1 MICRI
6 ILAYWIL
13 TPCLVAGQSTTYG
26 LVGGTVTLKADEDTP
41 DEILWKH
48 KGNKVVEFSG
58 NEQQEFGSFSNRI
71 TLDWGSADLTIT
83 NLRYEDSGEYVL
95 EVYKNSKLT
104 KSVLY
109 LEVIDKVAKPTISC
123 KKSTDSSTD
132 TSEIQA
138 TLTCSSEPG
147 QFQSLLKF
155 QWSSHEEPGPHLTIP
170 LGGKLDDEVY
180 TCTASNPVSEASTTF
195 TAKDCNLDDPNTD
208 SDSIIGIG
216 IGVGVVLAIVIPL
229 ALLLFCKLKHKACF
243 AKGNDEQWASH
254 GETGGSTNDENQP
267 CLSGN
272 KGQEKTVSDCDPET
286 HQMSFKQKREIFQQ
300 GEKPAVSD
308 SDPETP
314 QMPFEQT
321 REMFERG
328 QPPAVPLP
336 VPKKPMRNSIISKE
350 NVAQPR
356 EPTKET
362 VSQCDPADPEKMNDV
377 LPGALNDDKSDKTAD
392 ENKESMTS
400 SANAP
405 LLVFS
410 ENSPSKDAEHKE
422 DTNSDQDAGETEEK
436 NNENF
441 SRSVQIR
448 RSMFEPKT
456 GGKNPPDVPKKP
468 SAPALNDDK
477 SDKTADEN
485 KESMT
490 SSANAPPLVFSE
502 NSPSKDA
509 EHKEDTNSDQDAGGT
524 EEKNNENFSR
534 SVQIRRSMFEPKTG
548 GKNPPDVPKKPS
560 APALNDDKSDKT
572 ADENKESMTSSANAP
587 PLVFSENSPS
597 KDAEHKEDTN
607 SDQDAG
613 ETEEKNNENFSRSV
627 QIRRSMFEPNT
638 GGKNPPDDAKKPP
651 AAALKDDKSDKM
663 ADENKESMTSSV
675 NAPPLGSSKNSP
687 SKDTERNKDTNSD
700 QDSGGTE
707 EKNNEI
713 FSGLVQNRKTVFEP
727 NTGGKNPPDV
737 AKKPPAAALK
747 DDKSDKMADEN
758 EESMTSSANAPPLG
772 SSKNSPSKDTERNK
786 DTNSDQDSGGTEE
799 KNNEIFSGFVQNRKT
814 VFEPNTGGKNPP
826 DDAKKPPAA
835 ALKDDKSDK
844 MADENKESMTSSV
857 NAPPLGSSKNS
868 PSKDTER
875 NKDTNSD
882 QDSGGTEEKNN
893 EIFSGLVQNRKT
905 VFEPNTGGK
914 NPPDVAKKPPAAAL
928 KDDKSD
934 KMADENEE
942 SMTSSANAPPLGSS
956 KNSPS
961 KDTERNK
968 DTNSDQ
974 DSGGT
979 EEKNNEIFSGFV
991 QNRKTVFEPNT
1002 GGKNP
1007 PDDAKK
1013 PPAAALKDDKTDK
1026 KADENKES
1034 MRSSANAP
1042 PLVSSENSPSK
1053 DAEHNEDT
1061 NSDQDA
1067 GGTEEKNNENF
1078 SRFVQ
1083 NRRSKFEP
1091 KTGGKNRPDVAKKPP
1106 APALNDDK
1114 SDKKADENEESMTSS
1129 ANAPLVFS
1137 ENSPSKDA
1145 EHKEDTN
1152 SDQDAGD
1159 TEEKNNE
1166 NFSRFV
1172 QNRRSM
1178 FEPKT
1183 GGKKPPDV
1191 AKKPPAAALKDDK
1204 TGKKADENKES
1215 MTSSANAP
1223 PLVSSENSPSK
1234 DTDRNKDTNPDQDSG
1249 ETEEKNNENFSGLVQ
1264 NRKTVFEPNTEGK
1277 NPPDV
1282 AKKPPAPALNDDKT
1296 GKKADENKE
1305 SMMSSANAP
1314 PLGSPK
1320 NSPSKDT
1327 ERNKD
1332 TNSDQDS
1339 GETEEKNNENFSGLV
1354 QNRKT
1359 VFEPNTGGKNP
1370 PDDAK
1375 KPPAAALNDDK
1386 SDQKPDDDKESMTSS
1401 ANAPPPVSSENSP
1414 SQDGEHK
1421 EDVNSDQGKESSRL
1435 EEGTSPE
1442 QKGAEA

>member
-1007 PDDAKK
+1007 PD
-1013 PPAAALKDDKTDK
+1013 
-1026 KADENKES
+1026 
-1034 MRSSANAP
+1034 
-1042 PLVSSENSPSK
+1042 
-1053 DAEHNEDT
+1053 
-1061 NSDQDA
+1061 
-1067 GGTEEKNNENF
+1067 
-1078 SRFVQ
+1078 
-1083 NRRSKFEP
+1083 
-1091 KTGGKNRPDVAKKPP
+1091 VAKKPP

-1114 SDKKADENEESMTSS
+1114 SDKKADENKESMMSS
-1129 ANAPLVFS
+1129 VNAPPLGS
-1137 ENSPSKDA
+1137 SKNSPSKDT
-1145 EHKEDTN
+1145 ERNEDTN
-1152 SDQDAGD
+1152 SDQDSGE

-1166 NFSRFV
+1166 NLGLV
-1172 QNRRSM
+1172 QNRKAV
-1178 FEPKT
+1178 FEPNT
-1183 GGKKPPDV
+1183 EGKNPPDV

>member
-914 NPPDVAKKPPAAAL
+914 NPPD
-928 KDDKSD
+928 
-934 KMADENEE
+934 
-942 SMTSSANAPPLGSS
+942 
-956 KNSPS
+956 
-961 KDTERNK
+961 
-968 DTNSDQ
+968 
-974 DSGGT
+974 
-979 EEKNNEIFSGFV
+979 
-991 QNRKTVFEPNT
+991 
-1002 GGKNP
+1002 
-1007 PDDAKK
+1007 DAKK
-1013 PPAAALKDDKTDK
+1013 PPAAALK
-1026 KADENKES
+1026 
-1034 MRSSANAP
+1034 
-1042 PLVSSENSPSK
+1042 
-1053 DAEHNEDT
+1053 
-1061 NSDQDA
+1061 
-1067 GGTEEKNNENF
+1067 
-1078 SRFVQ
+1078 
-1083 NRRSKFEP
+1083 
-1091 KTGGKNRPDVAKKPP
+1091 
-1106 APALNDDK
+1106 DDK

-1183 GGKKPPDV
+1183 GGKKPPDVAKKPPAAALKDDKSDKKADENKESMMSSVNAPPLGSSKNSPSKDTERNEDTNSDQDSGETEEKNNENLGLVQNRKAVFEPNTEGKNPPDV

>member
-6 ILAYWIL
+6 ILVYWIL

-26 LVGGTVTLKADEDTP
+26 LVGGTVTLKADKNTP

-48 KGNKVVEFSG
+48 KGNKVVEFNG
-58 NEQQEFGSFSNRI
+58 QEELVFGSFLNRI
-71 TLDWGSADLTIT
+71 TLDPGSADLTIT

-95 EVYKNSKLT
+95 ETYKNSKLT
-104 KSVLY
+104 RLHYS

-123 KKSTDSSTD
+123 KKNTESSTD

-147 QFQSLLKF
+147 RFQSLIKF

-170 LGGKLDDEVY
+170 LGDKLDDEVY
-180 TCTASNPVSEASTTF
+180 TCTAINPVSEASTTF
-195 TAKDCNLDDPNTD
+195 TAKDCNLGRSSGGSNDG
-208 SDSIIGIG
+208 IGIG
-216 IGVGVVLAIVIPL
+216 IGIAIAVAVAVAVAIVVVW
-229 ALLLFCKLKHKACF
+229 FCKRKHKACF
-243 AKGNDEQWASH
+243 AKRNDEERASY
-254 GETGGSTNDENQP
+254 ESEGSENQRGQTP
-267 CLSGN
+267 SRALTSVSTQPLRPYAKN
-272 KGQEKTVSDCDPET
+272 NPKSTHDEESQPLLADKMGQE
-286 HQMSFKQKREIFQQ
+286 
-300 GEKPAVSD
+300 
-308 SDPETP
+308 
-314 QMPFEQT
+314 
-321 REMFERG
+321 
-328 QPPAVPLP
+328 
-336 VPKKPMRNSIISKE
+336 
-350 NVAQPR
+350 
-356 EPTKET
+356 
-362 VSQCDPADPEKMNDV
+362 
-377 LPGALNDDKSDKTAD
+377 SDK
-392 ENKESMTS
+392 M
-400 SANAP
+400 
-405 LLVFS
+405 
-410 ENSPSKDAEHKE
+410 
-422 DTNSDQDAGETEEK
+422 
-436 NNENF
+436 
-441 SRSVQIR
+441 
-448 RSMFEPKT
+448 
-456 GGKNPPDVPKKP
+456 
-468 SAPALNDDK
+468 
-477 SDKTADEN
+477 ADEN

-490 SSANAPPLVFSE
+490 SSANAPPLGSSK
-502 NSPSKDA
+502 NSPSKDTDRN
-509 EHKEDTNSDQDAGGT
+509 KDTNSDQDSGDT
-524 EEKNNENFSR
+524 EEENDEIFSGL
-534 SVQIRRSMFEPKTG
+534 VQNRK
-548 GKNPPDVPKKPS
+548 
-560 APALNDDKSDKT
+560 AL
-572 ADENKESMTSSANAP
+572 
-587 PLVFSENSPS
+587 
-597 KDAEHKEDTN
+597 
-607 SDQDAG
+607 
-613 ETEEKNNENFSRSV
+613 
-627 QIRRSMFEPNT
+627 FEPNT
-638 GGKNPPDDAKKPP
+638 GGKTPPDDAKKPP

-1204 TGKKADENKES
+1204 SDKKADENKESMMSSVNAPPLGSSKNSPSKDTERNEDTNSDQDSGETEEKNNENLGLVQNRKAVFEPNTEGKNPPDVAKKPPAAALKDDKTGKKADENKES